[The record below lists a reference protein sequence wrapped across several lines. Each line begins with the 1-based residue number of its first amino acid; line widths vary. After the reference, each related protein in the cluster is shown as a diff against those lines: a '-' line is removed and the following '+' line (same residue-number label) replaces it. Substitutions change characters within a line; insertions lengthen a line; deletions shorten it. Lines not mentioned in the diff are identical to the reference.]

1 MSELSLMGIEC
12 ESYID
17 RVARDATFLSEL
29 MDQNREMER
38 FVNESLI
45 MASGNKRAINEM
57 YIIHESAFSD
67 RIKAFFEKI
76 KNFFKKIFNKLGAS
90 MNALFGEQKKFIDK
104 YSGIITKC
112 KYQAGDADG
121 VKDHFKGVPR
131 IFDAVDNCDKAI
143 IGTNMDKYFAGDN
156 TLTADGQDIK
166 VSELYPYDNAN
177 LLLNAEIPEQVNMDN
192 IKAKQFEAFVKE
204 GRYWENKK
212 AEGFDTKTNENN
224 VVDIDKTFR
233 VYFDGSEDTVA
244 WTTDQI
250 ENNMQAII
258 NLTYAGPQ
266 YMTKLEKLV
275 NQIEKKM
282 DEASKKMEDYYKAQ
296 SEKIKQG
303 IANSKGKEDIKPTE
317 DPSNNPN
324 GVNKKLTQN
333 QFNNIKPSEETKEDG
348 TKIFKHTVNGQTFT
362 GSSAEDVKNQI
373 KARGFVESTVF
384 TEDGITI
391 KPNSSSSSSS
401 NSGSSPQGKV
411 SSQTGESEKKTVVD
425 RTNDVNSMKTTN
437 NQVKDSTTSGVKDD
451 NVDAVTK
458 KANDL
463 LDRDIYNRQAI
474 VNTDVQISSSIARAA
489 FGAFQLANKDYWS
502 IIQAHVQWYL
512 GNPGAEKNS
521 ENQTSRPKNLNMNI
535 SNNNA
540 NK

>member
-1 MSELSLMGIEC
+1 MSELTMIRNDSET
-12 ESYID
+12 EID
-17 RVARDATFLSEL
+17 RVYRDAQFFATLYE
-29 MDQNREMER
+29 QNREMEN

-45 MASGNKRAINEM
+45 KASGNKRAINEM
-57 YIIHESAFSD
+57 YIINESAFTD
-67 RIKAFFEKI
+67 KIKAFFEKI
-76 KNFFKKIFNKLGAS
+76 KGFFKKIFNKLGAS
-90 MNALFGEQKKFIDK
+90 MTALFGEQKKFIDQ
-104 YSGIITKC
+104 YAGIITKC

-166 VSELYPYDNAN
+166 VSELYPYDNADA
-177 LLLNAEIPEQVNMDN
+177 LQRAEIPDQVNMDN
-192 IKAKQFEAFVKE
+192 IKAKQFEAFIKE
-204 GRYWENKK
+204 GGYWEGKK

-224 VVDIDKTFR
+224 VVDIDRTYR

-266 YMTKLEKLV
+266 YMIKLEKLV

-303 IANSKGKEDIKPTE
+303 IANSKGKDIDETNPN
-317 DPSNNPN
+317 NNPDR
-324 GVNKKLTQN
+324 VNKKVKESD
-333 QFNNIKPSEETKEDG
+333 ISVSDDATKSDG
-348 TKIFKHTVNGQTFT
+348 DPEKYSATVNGQKFT
-362 GSSAEDVKNQI
+362 GSSEQDVKNQI
-373 KARGFVESTVF
+373 KARGFVESTIF

-401 NSGSSPQGKV
+401 GSGNSPQGKV
-411 SSQTGESEKKTVVD
+411 SSQTGENERKTVVD
-425 RTNDVNSMKTTN
+425 KTTDVTSMKTTN
-437 NQVKDSTTSGVKDD
+437 NQVKDSTTKGVTDD

-489 FGAFQLANKDYWS
+489 FNAFELANKDYWA
-502 IIQAHVQWYL
+502 IIKAHVQWYL

-535 SNNNA
+535 NNNA
-540 NK
+540 SQSK

>member
-1 MSELSLMGIEC
+1 MSELTMIRTNC
-12 ESYID
+12 ESEFD
-17 RVARDATFLSEL
+17 RVYRDAQFFATL
-29 MDQNREMER
+29 MEQNREMEN

-45 MASGNKRAINEM
+45 KASGNKRAINEM
-57 YIIHESAFSD
+57 YIIHESAFTD
-67 RIKAFFEKI
+67 KIKAFFEKI
-76 KNFFKKIFNKLGAS
+76 KGFFKKIFNKLGAS
-90 MNALFGEQKKFIDK
+90 MTALFGEQKKFIDQ
-104 YSGIITKC
+104 YAGIITKC

-166 VSELYPYDNAN
+166 VSELYPYDDADA
-177 LLLNAEIPEQVNMDN
+177 LQKAEIPDQVNMDN
-192 IKAKQFEAFVKE
+192 IKAKQFEAFIKE
-204 GRYWENKK
+204 GGYWEGKK

-224 VVDIDKTFR
+224 VVDIDRTYR

-303 IANSKGKEDIKPTE
+303 IANSKGKANSDVGDT
-317 DPSNNPN
+317 
-324 GVNKKLTQN
+324 GLNKKVKEN
-333 QFNNIKPSEETKEDG
+333 DISVSDDSTKSAGDPE
-348 TKIFKHTVNGQTFT
+348 KYSATVNGQKFT
-362 GSSAEDVKNQI
+362 GSSEADVKNQI
-373 KARGFVESTVF
+373 KARGFAESYVF
-384 TEDGITI
+384 TEDININT
-391 KPNSSSSSSS
+391 NNSSSSS
-401 NSGSSPQGKV
+401 NSSGNSPQGKV
-411 SSQTGESEKKTVVD
+411 SSQTGENEKKTVVNK
-425 RTNDVNSMKTTN
+425 TNDVNSMKTTN
-437 NQVKDSTTSGVKDD
+437 NQAKDSTTKGVTDD

-489 FGAFQLANKDYWS
+489 FSAFQLANKDYWA
-502 IIQAHVQWYL
+502 IIKAHVQWYL

-535 SNNNA
+535 NNNA
-540 NK
+540 SQSK